1 MNVEFFQYPNNR
13 KNLKRAHDDSD
24 EVFLNKKNNNSLKEF
39 STDVVFQD
47 FQVSNYNYNQTQQQQ
62 QNFYS
67 MENIINQSHIVVP
80 NPSISKPP
88 QLINQNNINIQSSI
102 PNNNNNN
109 NNINSNN
116 NQNNLNVLNRN
127 PKNCLNHLF

>member
-1 MNVEFFQYPNNR
+1 MNAEFFQFPNNK
-13 KNLKRAHDDSD
+13 KNLKRAHDESD
-24 EVFLNKKNNNSLKEF
+24 EAFFNKKNDNSLKEF

-47 FQVSNYNYNQTQQQQ
+47 FQVNNYNYYQTQQ

-67 MENIINQSHIVVP
+67 MGSVQSHTPSIVVP

-102 PNNNNNN
+102 PNNNLTS
-109 NNINSNN
+109 NI

-127 PKNCLNHLF
+127 SKNCLNHFF